1 MSLDASDV
9 AAMLVA
15 HPNVSLNV
23 HRRQLLVE
31 GSTGLS
37 TASLA
42 EAWNHRVMPH
52 GIVDAVDKI
61 HDAPTA

>member
-15 HPNVSLNV
+15 HPNVSMNV

-37 TASLA
+37 TASLT
-42 EAWNHRVMPH
+42 EVWNRRVMPP
-52 GIVDAVDKI
+52 GVVDVVDKT